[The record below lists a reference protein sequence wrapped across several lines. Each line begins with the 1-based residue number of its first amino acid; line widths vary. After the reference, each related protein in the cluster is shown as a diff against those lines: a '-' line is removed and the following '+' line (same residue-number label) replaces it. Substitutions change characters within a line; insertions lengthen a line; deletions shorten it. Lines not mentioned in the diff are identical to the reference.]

1 MRVRALLCKKFNI
14 SWSDYGTLTV
24 REQGILV
31 QMVKEEQDQMKKDAR
46 KAKRSNTTRTRM

>member
-1 MRVRALLCKKFNI
+1 MRVRALLFNI